1 MDGGTRGK
9 TWRGALLTVH
19 RVPRSVPRA
28 SAQLQAHVRDRRA
41 NYKQS
46 MAVLEH
52 AKKVSP
58 TLITKTSL
66 QLGHGETDAEV
77 LQTMKGARLGT

>member
-1 MDGGTRGK
+1 
-9 TWRGALLTVH
+9 
-19 RVPRSVPRA
+19 
-28 SAQLQAHVRDRRA
+28 
-41 NYKQS
+41 